1 MRHGTKEDEI
11 SRPIMVTPRRRGGE
25 DFVEV
30 HCRADFGELA
40 ASYDDS
46 GFHFEGRC
54 SVRLMRVIDGA
65 KIRL

>member
-40 ASYDDS
+40 VSYDDS
-46 GFHFEGRC
+46 GFHFEG
-54 SVRLMRVIDGA
+54 VAV
-65 KIRL
+65 